1 MTVTRPPRYPRPEPE
16 PENMFNMTVSFTD
29 GEPDITVTEV
39 TESELVSIY
48 QHLGVPEARLRLQTS
63 PGHHYFTAANRIKH
77 ITATLIEE
85 TSSNA

>member
-1 MTVTRPPRYPRPEPE
+1 MTVTRPPRYPRPEPK
-16 PENMFNMTVSFTD
+16 PESTFDMTVAFTD

-48 QHLGVPEARLRLQTS
+48 QHLGVAEARVRLQTS
-63 PGHHYFTAANRIKH
+63 PGHHYFTAASRIKH

-85 TSSNA
+85 KSSNA